1 MKGRRKVK
9 TEKWRTQSKH
19 ESTARK
25 RLQGRIGTEGRFLDI
40 AARMG
45 KTMEPVGRLA
55 G

>member
-9 TEKWRTQSKH
+9 TEKWRTKSEY

-25 RLQGRIGTEGRFLDI
+25 LLQGRTGKEGRFLDI
-40 AARMG
+40 AARIG
-45 KTMEPVGRLA
+45 KRMEPVGRLA